1 MRKVKRW
8 AALFLSAMV
17 FFSGKGIGV
26 LGAHASIA
34 SETQDLSGIG
44 SLISDMF
51 WTQGE
56 TNKDNTWLFAG
67 GVETQGR
74 YRELGGKRSYVGHF
88 EEGVRRTDA
97 TVPEGGV
104 VHNGK
109 NPINQ
114 RYVINVSK
122 AGMDLTEFAA
132 EFENYIKAVD
142 PRAVAYLI
150 GEEDYGKKEDGI
162 ADFKNGMEQ
171 LIRLAL
177 KMRNNNGFAVIQLP
191 HAVKDE
197 EDREWISSYSEA
209 AREVIAGF
217 TEEELKRVVLV
228 DHFSLTDN
236 SAFLDG
242 SNMTEEGR
250 LNEKGHLLIGRQL
263 CEATLKNT
271 KFFTS
276 AQRSWEIEDGP
287 DEYLDLV
294 PTAVLKDEGLL
305 VRAPKS
311 AGFEDG
317 CRWRLEICG
326 VVWEREENQDSFVIE
341 DLPEDEEYTLTV
353 YSRDGKKQL
362 SSVYGSIQQGAYASE
377 KKRNPLQQKLWD
389 KMEEGKPLKW
399 LFTGD
404 SITHGLV
411 HTHGND
417 DIAQLFEKYLKED
430 LGRVDD
436 IVLNTGVSA
445 TDTLFTLENINER
458 IKKYHADVVSV
469 MLGTN
474 DVFTGTEN
482 PAAHT
487 DANGNRITITKDMYK
502 QNLEDIVAAIRESNE
517 DAIII
522 LRSPTPT
529 SVAVRKNNLEGGG
542 YLQAMRD
549 VVAEDGNI
557 LYINQYDEWT
567 RELETFTY
575 LWNPDYYFGDRN
587 LHPGAVGHLRMMQQF
602 VDACGLNTDTKLSS
616 FSYRFAYTE
625 EESEAQPVLETP
637 SAHAVQLSLDGL
649 QEAYGA
655 GAVGIVQLT
664 LTDSFGT
671 TYTKKTKPGE
681 RTLIMEGLPGS
692 RHYDAA
698 VVGWPAG
705 DEAKRVT
712 FAQPAEKIT
721 LSAGTEAE
729 DLSGSLDEMKAV
741 YQGTQGNYTP
751 ESLEAFKK
759 VYDRVAEESK
769 NTTDVEILV
778 KLRKELIKAFG
789 CLQTV
794 QEENKEQNGG
804 QKEEEIRIQLNAPA
818 ILSAAAVAEKKIS
831 GVKIIVQ
838 AVEYAQSYAVY
849 RNVGGKETF
858 IGMTNASG
866 VLYDENPA
874 GGKTASYYAV
884 AQSSDPRYQTSAPG
898 AAKTLLVPAAVK
910 KVTVKQ
916 KGKKAVSISWAK
928 GKQAKG
934 YIVYRSQTK
943 KGGYVKIK
951 TIRKGNTVSCVDK
964 GVKAGKK
971 YYYRVIVKTKNGYGA
986 FKVSKAVKMK
996 KSKQ

>member
-1 MRKVKRW
+1 MWKVKRW
-8 AALFLSAMV
+8 AALLLAATV
-17 FFSGKGIGV
+17 FFSGKGM
-26 LGAHASIA
+26 GALETHASNA
-34 SETQDLSGIG
+34 SKTQDLSGIG

-150 GEEDYGKKEDGI
+150 GEEDYGKKENGI

-177 KMRNNNGFAVIQLP
+177 EMRNNNGFAVIQLP

-197 EDREWISSYSEA
+197 AAREWISAYSEA

-242 SNMTEEGR
+242 GNMTDEGR

-276 AQRSWEIEDGP
+276 TQRSWEIEDGP

-362 SSVYGSIQQGAYASE
+362 SSVYGSIQQGLYASE
-377 KKRNPLQQKLWD
+377 RQRNPLQQKLWD

-482 PAAHT
+482 PPAHT

-649 QEAYGA
+649 QEAYGTRA
-655 GAVGIVQLT
+655 IGSAQLT
-664 LTDSFGT
+664 LTDSFGI

-698 VVGWPAG
+698 VVAWPSG
-705 DEAKRVT
+705 GEAKRVT

-794 QEENKEQNGG
+794 QEENKEQNDG

-928 GKQAKG
+928 GKQARG
-934 YIVYRSQTK
+934 YVVYRSNKKQGNFVKIATVKGSKKTSYLDRKVK
-943 KGGYVKIK
+943 KGK
-951 TIRKGNTVSCVDK
+951 T
-964 GVKAGKK
+964 
-971 YYYRVIVKTKNGYGA
+971 YYYKVIVKNKSGYSA
-986 FKVSKAVKMK
+986 FQLSKAVKIK
-996 KSKQ
+996 KK